1 MYALYTAVILLVAVV
16 ASPWLFYQAVRHR
29 KYVDSLGQR
38 FGALPVSFN
47 VDGEASIWI
56 HAVSVGELLT
66 ARPLI
71 EALRERHPALR
82 LFVSTT
88 TRAAQDLARKMPNID
103 GVFYFPFDL
112 GFVVRRTL
120 DLVRPKLFLTMETE
134 IWPNLLRECRAR
146 GIRTAI
152 VNGRLSSRSFPRYR
166 LARGFFQQVL
176 ADVDRICAQ
185 SEESARR
192 FVEIGAAADRVS
204 VTGSLKFD
212 SLEPAGAAR
221 KERVL
226 RYLRF
231 APTRPVWVAGSTM
244 KGEEA
249 MVLRVFRRLKSAQPT
264 AVLVLAPR
272 HPERFAEAVTLAEQ
286 EGFRT
291 VRRSDLPIDA
301 EPRADVIVLDT
312 IGELATVYQV
322 GQVVF
327 VGGSLVPTGG
337 HNVLEPAIY
346 GRPVVFGPHM
356 QNFAEIAAAFV
367 ANDAGVQV
375 ASDAAFEDAIL
386 SLMNDPVRRAKPARR
401 RARWSRPTAAPKR
414 ARSRCS
420 TRCCRRPAR
429 CPPTCGRS
437 GCRGRRPLLHTLY
450 GRVALARRAWYERPG
465 ARRHLARPVISVGNL
480 SVGGTGKTPLVAAIA
495 AWLVSEGERP
505 AILSRGYARTIA
517 ESAPTV
523 VSNGRE
529 VRVDVARAG
538 DEPLMLA
545 RAVPG
550 AAVVVAADRHA
561 AGILAEEALGATVH
575 VLDDGFQHLALARD
589 LDVVVTPAGAI
600 ATDAVLPKG
609 RLREPV
615 AALSRAGVLVV
626 VGATDDEA
634 QAEARHYGVPLGLA
648 ATRRLTA
655 PIAVHGAEPAPGA
668 RVVAM
673 AGIGQPAQFA
683 EALRA
688 AGYDVVD
695 TCAFRDH
702 HWYTAADL
710 EDVARRARS
719 AGATVVA
726 TTDKDAV
733 RLEGLPWPTDVA
745 LARWPMTLD
754 LPRFD
759 TLTAAIRQAMRRPA

>member
-71 EALRERHPALR
+71 EALRERHPSLR

-192 FVEIGAAADRVS
+192 FVEIGAPADRVS
-204 VTGSLKFD
+204 VSGSLKFD
-212 SLEPAGAAR
+212 SLEPAGVAR
-221 KERVL
+221 RERVL

-249 MVLRVFRRLKSAQPT
+249 MVLRVFRRLKAAQPT

-301 EPRADVIVLDT
+301 EPRADVVVLDT

-346 GRPVVFGPHM
+346 GRPVVFGPYM

-375 ASDAAFEDAIL
+375 AAEPAFEDAVL
-386 SLMNDPVRRAKPARR
+386 GLMSNPVRRAKLG
-401 RARWSRPTAAPKR
+401 AA
-414 ARSRCS
+414 
-420 TRCCRRPAR
+420 
-429 CPPTCGRS
+429 
-437 GCRGRRPLLHTLY
+437 
-450 GRVALARRAWYERPG
+450 
-465 ARRHLARPVISVGNL
+465 
-480 SVGGTGKTPLVAAIA
+480 
-495 AWLVSEGERP
+495 
-505 AILSRGYARTIA
+505 
-517 ESAPTV
+517 
-523 VSNGRE
+523 
-529 VRVDVARAG
+529 ARALV
-538 DEPLMLA
+538 EA
-545 RAVPG
+545 NRG
-550 AAVVVAADRHA
+550 AKTRT
-561 AGILAEEALGATVH
+561 LE
-575 VLDDGFQHLALARD
+575 VLDALLPPPRA
-589 LDVVVTPAGAI
+589 LPAN
-600 ATDAVLPKG
+600 VRPFRLPG
-609 RLREPV
+609 
-615 AALSRAGVLVV
+615 S
-626 VGATDDEA
+626 
-634 QAEARHYGVPLGLA
+634 
-648 ATRRLTA
+648 
-655 PIAVHGAEPAPGA
+655 
-668 RVVAM
+668 
-673 AGIGQPAQFA
+673 
-683 EALRA
+683 
-688 AGYDVVD
+688 
-695 TCAFRDH
+695 
-702 HWYTAADL
+702 
-710 EDVARRARS
+710 
-719 AGATVVA
+719 
-726 TTDKDAV
+726 
-733 RLEGLPWPTDVA
+733 
-745 LARWPMTLD
+745 
-754 LPRFD
+754 
-759 TLTAAIRQAMRRPA
+759 